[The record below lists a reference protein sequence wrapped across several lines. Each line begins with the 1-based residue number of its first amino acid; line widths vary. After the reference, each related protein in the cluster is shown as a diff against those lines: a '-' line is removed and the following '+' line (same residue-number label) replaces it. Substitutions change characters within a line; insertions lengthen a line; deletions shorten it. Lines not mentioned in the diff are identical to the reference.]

1 MPIANNKGALSPS
14 LNQTLIVLTPS
25 LIGTESVG
33 DAVQAKAD
41 ASAQDS
47 DLAVNPSDKLWG
59 IYLTLAEQKDEEMSE
74 NWSGDAEGI
83 LVFVR
88 EDAS

>member
-1 MPIANNKGALSPS
+1 MPIANKGALSLS
-14 LNQTLIVLTPS
+14 LDQTSSILLPFLIDS
-25 LIGTESVG
+25 ESVG
-33 DAVQAKAD
+33 DAAQAKAD

-47 DLAVNPSDKLWG
+47 GLAVNPSDRLWG
-59 IYLTLAEQKDEEMSE
+59 LYLTLAKKKDEEMSE